1 MGSVINMLG
10 NMIGGVGEVVLLV
23 AMHLF
28 NLVLGLLSI
37 YIHNGRLQY
46 VEFFGKF
53 YEGDGKLFTP
63 FGSDTKYTLIKD

>member
-10 NMIGGVGEVVLLV
+10 GMMGGVGQVVLLV
-23 AMHLF
+23 VMHLF

-53 YEGDGKLFTP
+53 YEGDGQLFTP